1 MQNNKKTES
10 MYWKGG
16 IGTRLQSSENSVFA
30 FFNNSLYMMTA
41 YSGKIENNSHAN
53 FMDVVKIMVN
63 KSAE

>member
-1 MQNNKKTES
+1 

-41 YSGKIENNSHAN
+41 YSQEKLKTIL
-53 FMDVVKIMVN
+53 MQILWTM
-63 KSAE
+63 

>member
-1 MQNNKKTES
+1 